1 MDATIETSEFIFL
14 LWFLCSLGPG
24 CLKFVALISN
34 ERISWLCLIN
44 SEPGVGF
51 RSLWTCRFQWITSF
65 SEIKGHSPE
74 KRDSSYDNLI
84 QTKTY
89 LQSCWCEVK
98 KTVKYRSR
106 MGLLTDPNSSE
117 NGLFGRISTYATPL
131 SWFLYSLG
139 VVFIFV
145 MPHPEFS
152 HKTYFSENAL
162 LPGLVKGDYHDD
174 GLVERYI
181 KVLL

>member
-1 MDATIETSEFIFL
+1 
-14 LWFLCSLGPG
+14 
-24 CLKFVALISN
+24 
-34 ERISWLCLIN
+34 
-44 SEPGVGF
+44 
-51 RSLWTCRFQWITSF
+51 
-65 SEIKGHSPE
+65 
-74 KRDSSYDNLI
+74 
-84 QTKTY
+84 
-89 LQSCWCEVK
+89 
-98 KTVKYRSR
+98 